1 MSAADEI
8 AKYFDLFKAGA
19 ITEAEFTAAKAS
31 LIGTPQPAQTATK
44 NNVSGAAP
52 AAGNNANG
60 ANKNPKNNP
69 KTGQKFPANANP
81 LQTGVAVAAGVVG
94 GRLISDKLLDDP
106 STDPATLSTETI
118 TFPDGDTFS
127 GAAVEMPN
135 GDVFYS
141 ITESTESSI
150 QTFTGSLTAQEVA
163 ELNTDYSDA
172 GGADHYHHHHESSS
186 QVSEPDSG
194 NFDGFDFF

>member
-44 NNVSGAAP
+44 NNVNGAAP

-69 KTGQKFPANANP
+69 KAGQKFPANANP

-106 STDPATLSTETI
+106 STDPATPILQRLLRRRSLFLMVTLSLEPLLKCLMAMSFI
-118 TFPDGDTFS
+118 RLPK
-127 GAAVEMPN
+127 VQNP
-135 GDVFYS
+135 VFKH
-141 ITESTESSI
+141 
-150 QTFTGSLTAQEVA
+150 SLA
-163 ELNTDYSDA
+163 
-172 GGADHYHHHHESSS
+172 H
-186 QVSEPDSG
+186 
-194 NFDGFDFF
+194 

>member
-19 ITEAEFTAAKAS
+19 ITEAEFTAAKAA
-31 LIGTPQPAQTATK
+31 LIGAPQSAQGATK
-44 NNVSGAAP
+44 NNAPVAAP
-52 AAGNNANG
+52 ATGNNVNG
-60 ANKNPKNNP
+60 SNKNPKKNA
-69 KTGQKFPANANP
+69 KTGPRFPANTNP

-106 STDPATLSTETI
+106 STDPAVLSTETI
-118 TFPDGDTFS
+118 TFPDGDTFA

-163 ELNTDYSDA
+163 ELNNDYSDT
-172 GGADHYHHHHESSS
+172 GGGDHYHHHHESSG

-194 NFDGFDFF
+194 NFDNFDFF

>member
-19 ITEAEFTAAKAS
+19 ITEAEFATAKAS
-31 LIGTPQPAQTATK
+31 LIGSPQPAQTATK
-44 NNVSGAAP
+44 NNVNAAAP
-52 AAGNNANG
+52 AVGNNSNG
-60 ANKNPKNNP
+60 SSKNQKNNS
-69 KTGQKFPANANP
+69 KTGQKFPANTNP

-141 ITESTESSI
+141 ITESTESST

-163 ELNTDYSDA
+163 ELNNDHSDI
-172 GGADHYHHHHESSS
+172 GGGDHYHHHHETSG
-186 QVSEPDSG
+186 QVSESDSG
-194 NFDGFDFF
+194 SFDSFDFF